1 MALGL
6 MGLLGVIYLT
16 GTFSFTNQGVAF
28 AAVTLNTIF
37 AVMFSIG
44 VIIFIWVIFFYQ
56 SSKLLYNDVYPHV
69 IKDINVEH
77 GKGLTYQV
85 NKNAQELV
93 KGSSFKGMM
102 VWKFRLKFRLNYVNA
117 LNQNIEIYEG
127 YLNPSLS
134 HSFMNKGFHI
144 LVQNDDFDKYSFYQD
159 TFEVTHGFSCEEETD
174 SVLELRYRQVFTEL
188 KALFP
193 KSRIILNGIDKKVII
208 TIKKFSFYKNIKHL
222 DEKSYQVIKD
232 KVMLLLQAARLANN
246 NYKDKQ

>member
-102 VWKFRLKFRLNYVNA
+102 VWKFRLKFRLNYV
-117 LNQNIEIYEG
+117 
-127 YLNPSLS
+127 
-134 HSFMNKGFHI
+134 
-144 LVQNDDFDKYSFYQD
+144 
-159 TFEVTHGFSCEEETD
+159 
-174 SVLELRYRQVFTEL
+174 
-188 KALFP
+188 
-193 KSRIILNGIDKKVII
+193 
-208 TIKKFSFYKNIKHL
+208 
-222 DEKSYQVIKD
+222 
-232 KVMLLLQAARLANN
+232 
-246 NYKDKQ
+246 